1 MILHFGIMHANDAY
15 DYNRDR
21 ADGQNDQ
28 TALRITE
35 IKVALSRQCSVTMVA
50 DKTEKSRVTCTYELR
65 KTFFFFFAHGLE
77 GYRPSKES
85 PSDLRSKICRFV
97 HHYLLSPLVKEQT
110 SK

>member
-1 MILHFGIMHANDAY
+1 MHFGIMHANDAY

-65 KTFFFFFAHGLE
+65 KRFIFFLHTGWKVTGLQ
-77 GYRPSKES
+77 KKLLQT
-85 PSDLRSKICRFV
+85 SDLRSAD
-97 HHYLLSPLVKEQT
+97 LST
-110 SK
+110 IIF